1 MGSHWSLENLRTLIQ
16 AALVL
21 QKKLS
26 TQHPHPR
33 LPSSSRHHSSPTA
46 NPLSIIFSDLCSK
59 PRKPREPSTTISS
72 AFMICV
78 VWGDG
83 SCFVLFY
90 FLLWKILW
98 QEKKANYCSDG
109 IGEAGAKVQE
119 KNHPREMCK
128 SGKPYLRVP
137 SKRVAMVSRK
147 VFWGASNPFITGIFP
162 ALCKI
167 PHQSLSRRMALKES
181 TKLGEVT

>member
-1 MGSHWSLENLRTLIQ
+1 
-16 AALVL
+16 
-21 QKKLS
+21 
-26 TQHPHPR
+26 
-33 LPSSSRHHSSPTA
+33 
-46 NPLSIIFSDLCSK
+46 
-59 PRKPREPSTTISS
+59 
-72 AFMICV
+72 MICV
-78 VWGDG
+78 VCGEG
-83 SCFVLFY
+83 SCFVLFH

-98 QEKKANYCSDG
+98 QEKKVNYCSDG
-109 IGEAGAKVQE
+109 IREAGTKVQK

-162 ALCKI
+162 ALCEI

-181 TKLGEVT
+181 TKLGEVTGSVMTAGAGGQACRGWGQARKRGGWQQLLPSRGAVARAAVDQHSESASFQA